1 MRKISFKNIKTKRIV
16 VALLII
22 ALVIAGFFS
31 YRALKNKNN
40 QTKYLIGRVAK
51 GNLTVTVSGSG
62 KVAAASQVD
71 LKFKASGTL
80 TYLGVHN
87 GQKVTAGTLLAKL
100 DTTDAERTVKT
111 AQLNLENAQLALAQA
126 QNSTNIDES
135 SLKSQALANMTSAVT
150 LTKNII
156 TSLDDI
162 FFTDI
167 SDYKVDAKT
176 LLEYYSHIVTF
187 YAQTDVDYATV
198 LNSDFK
204 TIKQQQNINSAA
216 LSKLNQNSSL
226 DDIQAVLD
234 QIVMTTTLVKD
245 ATHLGYQ
252 LLVRYESILSDNNLT
267 PALSPRNISADKTTV
282 ATYVSNID
290 SLLATLLTN
299 QKQLKF

>member
-1 MRKISFKNIKTKRIV
+1 
-16 VALLII
+16 
-22 ALVIAGFFS
+22 
-31 YRALKNKNN
+31 
-40 QTKYLIGRVAK
+40 
-51 GNLTVTVSGSG
+51 
-62 KVAAASQVD
+62 
-71 LKFKASGTL
+71 
-80 TYLGVHN
+80 
-87 GQKVTAGTLLAKL
+87 
-100 DTTDAERTVKT
+100 
-111 AQLNLENAQLALAQA
+111 LALAQA

-216 LSKLNQNSSL
+216 LSKLNQNLSL

-252 LLVRYESILSDNNLT
+252 LLVRL
-267 PALSPRNISADKTTV
+267 
-282 ATYVSNID
+282 
-290 SLLATLLTN
+290 
-299 QKQLKF
+299 